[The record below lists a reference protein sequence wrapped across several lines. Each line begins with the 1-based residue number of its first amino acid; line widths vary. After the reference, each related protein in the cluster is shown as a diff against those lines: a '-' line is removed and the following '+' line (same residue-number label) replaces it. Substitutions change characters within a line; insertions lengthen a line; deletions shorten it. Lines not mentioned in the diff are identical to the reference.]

1 MNEQSNI
8 DEIINNFQKG
18 EFIFLHDDDSREN
31 ETDIMLAAKHV
42 TPEKIYQMRQLGGG
56 LLCVAISPDI
66 ASKLKLSY
74 MWDILLQTQSPSLTD
89 LVNTDRNKSQRS
101 THSITFNHR
110 KLGGATDSQRS
121 NTISNLYQLCDDYSS
136 NNNFYTDFHSMF
148 ESPGHLQMLI
158 GSSGLLN
165 SREGHTELSLFL
177 CEISHLTPI
186 VIMCEILDNET
197 FIAKSVTDCK
207 QVAKKNNITFI
218 EAGTILDNY
227 KNNF

>member
-89 LVNTDRNKSQRS
+89 LVNTDRNTSQRS

-218 EAGTILDNY
+218 EAGTILDYY

>member
-74 MWDILLQTQSPSLTD
+74 MWDILLQTKSPSLTD
-89 LVNTDRNKSQRS
+89 LVNTDRNTSQRS

-218 EAGTILDNY
+218 EAGTILDYY

>member
-218 EAGTILDNY
+218 EAGTILDYY

>member
-89 LVNTDRNKSQRS
+89 LVNTDRNTSQRS

-207 QVAKKNNITFI
+207 QVAKKNSITFI
-218 EAGTILDNY
+218 EAGTILDYY

>member
-158 GSSGLLN
+158 G
-165 SREGHTELSLFL
+165 
-177 CEISHLTPI
+177 
-186 VIMCEILDNET
+186 
-197 FIAKSVTDCK
+197 
-207 QVAKKNNITFI
+207 
-218 EAGTILDNY
+218 
-227 KNNF
+227 

>member
-1 MNEQSNI
+1 
-8 DEIINNFQKG
+8 
-18 EFIFLHDDDSREN
+18 
-31 ETDIMLAAKHV
+31 
-42 TPEKIYQMRQLGGG
+42 MRQLGGG

-74 MWDILLQTQSPSLTD
+74 KWDILLQTQSPSLTD

-148 ESPGHLQMLI
+148 ESPGHLQLLI

-165 SREGHTELSLFL
+165 STLVYTVLTLCFLVSLNWLRSLIDNIPLTLLIFTTIPTEPKVLVLAAIASNLALPLEYLL
-177 CEISHLTPI
+177 CP
-186 VIMCEILDNET
+186 
-197 FIAKSVTDCK
+197 
-207 QVAKKNNITFI
+207 
-218 EAGTILDNY
+218 
-227 KNNF
+227 

>member
-89 LVNTDRNKSQRS
+89 LVNTDRNTSQRS
-101 THSITFNHR
+101 THSRTFNHR
-110 KLGGATDSQRS
+110 KLGAATDFQRS
-121 NTISNLYQLCDDYSS
+121 NNISNLYHLCDDYSC
-136 NNNFYTDFHSMF
+136 NNTFYTVIHSII
-148 ESPGHLQMLI
+148 ESLGLFPRLI
-158 GSSGLLN
+158 EQSGLLN
-165 SREGHTELSLFL
+165 S
-177 CEISHLTPI
+177 
-186 VIMCEILDNET
+186 
-197 FIAKSVTDCK
+197 
-207 QVAKKNNITFI
+207 
-218 EAGTILDNY
+218 
-227 KNNF
+227 

>member
-1 MNEQSNI
+1 LNEQSNI

-218 EAGTILDNY
+218 EAGTILDYY

>member
-1 MNEQSNI
+1 MCI
-8 DEIINNFQKG
+8 RD
-18 EFIFLHDDDSREN
+18 R
-31 ETDIMLAAKHV
+31 
-42 TPEKIYQMRQLGGG
+42 LGGG

-218 EAGTILDNY
+218 EAGTILDYY

>member
-74 MWDILLQTQSPSLTD
+74 MWDILLQTQSPSLPD
-89 LVNTDRNKSQRS
+89 LVNTDRNTSQRS

-218 EAGTILDNY
+218 EAGTILDYY